1 MYNIL
6 LAECYPQLAESF
18 RSALADRS
26 RYNLVVV
33 DSGYTALEAVDLKR
47 FDLIII
53 ENDLPY
59 LSGLKT
65 ARNLRKKLTFDISP
79 FVIVVPSLEREAVE
93 DYFGCGV
100 ADFLTIP
107 LRALKIQS
115 VVERILTTW
124 KSDKDNLRNY
134 DHMLKNNK

>member
-65 ARNLRKKLTFDISP
+65 ARNLRKKLTF
-79 FVIVVPSLEREAVE
+79 VIVVPSLERETVE